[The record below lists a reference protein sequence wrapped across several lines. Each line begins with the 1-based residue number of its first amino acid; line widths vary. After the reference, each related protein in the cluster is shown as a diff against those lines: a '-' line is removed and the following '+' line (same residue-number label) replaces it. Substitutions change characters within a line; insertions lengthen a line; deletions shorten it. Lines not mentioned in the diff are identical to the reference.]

1 MRSYRLRVVST
12 FIVSILLIPT
22 AALAQASVAEPNAAA
37 ATPDFDAAGYVAWF
51 RGNRADIGSD
61 TFRDW
66 YSTPLVSAGVG
77 HYWTGHLKTEAELAI
92 TGRGNLVSF
101 EEPHG
106 EPFVSRYVYRN
117 HTYQVHTLS
126 LVQSYQFRR
135 NAWVHPF
142 VGAGIDIDWERRTVE
157 GSVQVT
163 DSRGEQPRFSH
174 EPLPRDVQTDVIA
187 RAVAIAGFKA
197 YLARYA
203 FFRTDVRASLADGL
217 DHVSWRFGF
226 GWDF

>member
-1 MRSYRLRVVST
+1 VRRSFPTATVAL
-12 FIVSILLIPT
+12 IVTALLTPT
-22 AALAQASVAEPNAAA
+22 AAWAQAAAPESS
-37 ATPDFDAAGYVAWF
+37 ATAPQFDATGYVAWF
-51 RGNRADIGSD
+51 RGNRGDIGGD

-66 YSTPLVSAGVG
+66 YTAGLLG
-77 HYWTGHLKTEAELAI
+77 AGIGRYWTEHLKTEAEVAV

-101 EEPHG
+101 EDLHG
-106 EPFVSRYVYRN
+106 EPSVSRYVYRN

-126 LVQSYQFRR
+126 LVQSYQFRQ

-142 VGAGIDIDWERRTVE
+142 VGVGIDVDWERRTVE

-163 DSRGEQPRFSH
+163 DSRGEQPRFSS
-174 EPLPRDVQTDVIA
+174 EPLPRDVDTRVVG

-197 YLARYA
+197 YVARYA
-203 FFRTDVRASLADGL
+203 FFRTDVRASLANGL
-217 DHVSWRFGF
+217 DHVAWRFGF